1 MNEEWV
7 YSDFKDDSEVRNAD
21 WCIGMVVRQ
30 IYHTADADPYGRDSY
45 GNGLTYA
52 KKMRE
57 YVKSHSGEINLN
69 RVEFME
75 VYFSLCRDQEK
86 LRIALCDC
94 IGLNCLFEVPLSTEE
109 FISTV
114 DRAEKRYSQK
124 KGFFWNPESIAKKVG
139 IPMEELGIGTRLIRR
154 QKSRRFHNN
163 SDRREERIRE
173 LFLNEGM
180 APDNI
185 AEVLIGEGL
194 KASPRTVYR
203 IISDLGLR
211 EEKERL
217 LHT

>member
-1 MNEEWV
+1 MNEDWAF
-7 YSDFKDDSEVRNAD
+7 SNIKDDSEIRNPG
-21 WCIGMVVRQ
+21 WCIGMAVRQ
-30 IYHTADADPYGRDSY
+30 VYHADDADPYGRDTY
-45 GNGLTYA
+45 ENGLTYA
-52 KKMRE
+52 QKLRE
-57 YVKSHSGEINLN
+57 YVKNRSDEIDLN

-86 LRIALCDC
+86 YRIALCDS
-94 IGLNCLFEVPLSTEE
+94 IGLNCLFKVPLSTEE

-114 DRAEKRYSQK
+114 ERAEQRDSSK
-124 KGFFWNPESIAKKVG
+124 KDFFWNPESIAKKIG
-139 IPMEELGIGTRLIRR
+139 IPMEVLGIGTRLIRR
-154 QKSRRFHNN
+154 QKSRQFHSN

-180 APDNI
+180 TPDDI

-211 EEKERL
+211 EERERL

>member
-7 YSDFKDDSEVRNAD
+7 YSDFKDDSEVRNPG
-21 WCIGMVVRQ
+21 WCIGMAIRQ
-30 IYHTADADPYGRDSY
+30 VYHTDDADPYGRDTY
-45 GNGLTYA
+45 ENGLTYA
-52 KKMRE
+52 QKLRE

-86 LRIALCDC
+86 YRIALCDS
-94 IGLNCLFEVPLSTEE
+94 IGLNCLFGVPLSTED

-114 DRAEKRYSQK
+114 DRAEQRYSPK
-124 KGFFWNPESIAKKVG
+124 KGFFWDPESIAKRLG

-154 QKSRRFHNN
+154 QKSQRFHSN

-180 APDNI
+180 APDDI
-185 AEVLIGEGL
+185 AEVLKGEGL

-217 LHT
+217 QST